1 MRGVFVTGTGTGV
14 GKTVLSAALALARGA
29 AYWKPIQTGTESDTA
44 EVERLTGCK
53 VLDGGV
59 RLPDPVAPYLAARRA
74 GTRVTIADIL
84 AFTPAEGDWVVEG
97 AGGVL
102 VPLNETEMILDLM
115 ERLALPVIVAARTTL
130 GTINHTLLTLDAI
143 RSRGLTVERVVMVGD
158 RHRDNREA
166 IETYGRVKVDEL
178 PWMEPLTREALRF
191 HPL

>member
-29 AYWKPIQTGTESDTA
+29 GYWKPIQTGTESDTE
-44 EVERLTGCK
+44 EVRRLTGC
-53 VLDGGV
+53 VVCEQGF

-74 GTRVTIADIL
+74 GMRVTIAEVL
-84 AFTPAEGDWVVEG
+84 AFAPTEGEWVVEG

-102 VPLNETEMILDLM
+102 VPLNETEKVLDLM
-115 ERLALPVIVAARTTL
+115 EQLALPVIVASRTTL

-158 RHRDNREA
+158 RDRDNREA
-166 IETYGRVKVDEL
+166 IETFGRVKVDEL
-178 PWMEPLTREALRF
+178 PWMEPLTNQALRF

>member
-1 MRGVFVTGTGTGV
+1 MHGVFVTGTGTGV

-29 AYWKPIQTGTESDTA
+29 GYWKPVQTGSESDTA

-53 VLDGGV
+53 VLDLGV
-59 RLPDPVAPYLAARRA
+59 RLPDPVYPRLAAKRA
-74 GTRVTIADIL
+74 GLRIDLAEVL
-84 AFTPAEGDWVVEG
+84 AFAPVDGEWVVEG

-102 VPLNETEMILDLM
+102 VPLNETDMILDLM
-115 ERLALPVIVAARTTL
+115 ERLALPVIIATRTTL

-143 RSRGLTVERVVMVGD
+143 RSRGLTVDRVVMVGD
-158 RHRDNREA
+158 RDPDNRQA
-166 IETYGRVKVDEL
+166 IELYGRVKVDEL

>member
-14 GKTVLSAALALARGA
+14 GKTVLSAALALARGSG
-29 AYWKPIQTGTESDTA
+29 YWKPIQTGTESDTE
-44 EVERLTGCK
+44 EVRRLTGCE
-53 VLDGGV
+53 VREQGI

-74 GTRVTIADIL
+74 RMRVTVADVL
-84 AFTPAEGDWVVEG
+84 AFAPTNGEWVVEG

-102 VPLNETEMILDLM
+102 VPINEAEMILDLM
-115 ERLALPVIVAARTTL
+115 EQLALPVIVASRTTL

-158 RHRDNREA
+158 KDRDNREA
-166 IETYGRVKVDEL
+166 IETFGRVKVDEL
-178 PWMEPLTREALRF
+178 PWMEPLTNQALRF

>member
-14 GKTVLSAALALARGA
+14 GKTVLSAALALARGSG
-29 AYWKPIQTGTESDTA
+29 YWKPIQTGPESDTE
-44 EVERLTGCK
+44 EVQRLTGCK
-53 VLDGGV
+53 VLDRGL
-59 RLPDPVAPYLAARRA
+59 RLPDPVAPYLAARRV
-74 GTRVTIADIL
+74 GLRIDLDDVL
-84 AFTPAEGDWVVEG
+84 AFAPEDGDWIVEG

-102 VPLNETEMILDLM
+102 VPLNEKEMMLDVM
-115 ERLALPVIVAARTTL
+115 ERLALPVVVASRTTL

-158 RHRDNREA
+158 RHPDNREA
-166 IETYGRVKVDEL
+166 IETYGHVKVDEL

>member
-14 GKTVLSAALALARGA
+14 GKTVLSAALALARGSG
-29 AYWKPIQTGTESDTA
+29 YWKPIQTGTESDTE
-44 EVERLTGCK
+44 EVRRLTGCE
-53 VLDGGV
+53 VREQGI

-74 GTRVTIADIL
+74 RMRVTVADVL
-84 AFTPAEGDWVVEG
+84 AFAPTNGKWVVEG

-102 VPLNETEMILDLM
+102 VPINEAEMILDLM
-115 ERLALPVIVAARTTL
+115 EQLALPVIVASRTTL

-158 RHRDNREA
+158 KDRDNREA
-166 IETYGRVKVDEL
+166 IETFGRVKVDEL
-178 PWMEPLTREALRF
+178 PWMEPLTNQALRF

>member
-1 MRGVFVTGTGTGV
+1 MRGFFVTGTGTGV
-14 GKTVLSAALALARGA
+14 GKTVLSASLALARGA
-29 AYWKPIQTGTESDTA
+29 GYWKPVQTGLESDTA
-44 EVERLTGCK
+44 EVQRLTGCK
-53 VLDGGV
+53 VLDRGV
-59 RLPDPVAPYLAARRA
+59 RLPDPVAPYLAARRI
-74 GTRVTIADIL
+74 GTRVDL
-84 AFTPAEGDWVVEG
+84 AEVLAHAPQEGEWIVEG

-102 VPLNETEMILDLM
+102 VPLNENEMMLDVM

-158 RHRDNREA
+158 RDRDNREA
-166 IETYGRVKVDEL
+166 IEVYGRVKVDEL

>member
-29 AYWKPIQTGTESDTA
+29 GYWKPIQTGQESDTE
-44 EVERLTGCK
+44 EVRRLTGCK
-53 VLDGGV
+53 VLDRGV
-59 RLPDPVAPYLAARRA
+59 RLPDPVAPYLAARRI
-74 GTRVTIADIL
+74 GRRVDVAEAL
-84 AFTPAEGDWVVEG
+84 AFAPDEGEWVVEG

-102 VPLNETEMILDLM
+102 VPINEKEMMLDVM
-115 ERLALPVIVAARTTL
+115 QRLGLPVIVAARTTL

-158 RHRDNREA
+158 RDPNNREA
-166 IETYGRVKVDEL
+166 IQLYGRVKVDEL
-178 PWMEPLTREALRF
+178 PWMEPLTKEALRF

>member
-14 GKTVLSAALALARGA
+14 GKTVLSAALAMARGA
-29 AYWKPIQTGTESDTA
+29 GYWKPVQTGLESDTA
-44 EVERLTGCK
+44 EVLRLTGCK
-53 VLDGGV
+53 VLDRGV
-59 RLPDPVAPYLAARRA
+59 RLPDPVAPYLAARRLGLRIDVDEVLGFA
-74 GTRVTIADIL
+74 
-84 AFTPAEGDWVVEG
+84 PQEGEWIVEG

-102 VPLNETEMILDLM
+102 VPLNEKDTVLDIM
-115 ERLALPVIVAARTTL
+115 ERLALPVIVASRSTL

-158 RHRDNREA
+158 RQRDNREA

-178 PWMEPLTREALRF
+178 PWMEPLTTEALRF

>member
-14 GKTVLSAALALARGA
+14 GKTVLSAALAMARGA
-29 AYWKPIQTGTESDTA
+29 GYWKPVQTGRESDTE
-44 EVERLTGCK
+44 EVRRLTGCK
-53 VLDGGV
+53 VHDRGV
-59 RLPDPVAPYLAARRA
+59 RLPDPVAPYLAARRV
-74 GTRVTIADIL
+74 GMRVELEDVLGFAPVDG
-84 AFTPAEGDWVVEG
+84 EWVVEG

-102 VPLNETEMILDLM
+102 VPLNEKEMMLDVM
-115 ERLALPVIVAARTTL
+115 ERLALPVVVASRTTL

-158 RHRDNREA
+158 RDRDNREA
-166 IETYGRVKVDEL
+166 IEVYGRVKVDEL